1 MGKNT
6 MMKRS
11 IRLYCERSGNKSWE
25 AVLDHLQGNVGLLF
39 TKSDLNEIK
48 AELKK
53 FVVGAP
59 ARVGAIAPCDVFVP
73 PGGTGMDPS
82 QTSFFQALGIA
93 TKINRGTIEILNQ
106 VHLVQEGTK
115 VGGSEATLLAKLGIK
130 PFEYGLKIMQVYEN
144 GSLYAPEVLDI
155 TDEMLLSKAE
165 VAIRNI
171 ASLCLGANYP
181 TIVSLPHSIINAYK
195 NVLAIAVETD
205 YTFPLAEKVGVG
217 VALICSTSN
226 FSLAMV
232 LVVPVCCLLR
242 GECVPCGE
250 TIFNTC
256 TESSLLFR
264 PAQSSRKYAAS
275 LLTNLYAPWPPH
287 WLCCLDTWYCDGT
300 MMGLCCVL
308 IHPTHN
314 IRPLLG

>member
-1 MGKNT
+1 MAKRDKKEQYHARLCEFLDEYDKCFIVHADNVGSKQFMDIRKGLRPNSVILMGKNT

-25 AVLDHLQGNVGLLF
+25 AVLEHLQGNVGLLF

-73 PGGTGMDPS
+73 PGSTGMDPS

-106 VHLVQEGTK
+106 VHLVQEGSK

-144 GSLYAPEVLDI
+144 GSLYAPEVLNI
-155 TDEMLLSKAE
+155 TDDMLLSKAE

-205 YTFPLAEKVGVG
+205 YTFPLAEKVKAYLADPSAFA
-217 VALICSTSN
+217 VA
-226 FSLAMV
+226 A
-232 LVVPVCCLLR
+232 PAA
-242 GECVPCGE
+242 EEAKEE
-250 TIFNTC
+250 TKEAAKEEEEEE
-256 TESSLLFR
+256 ES
-264 PAQSSRKYAAS
+264 
-275 LLTNLYAPWPPH
+275 
-287 WLCCLDTWYCDGT
+287 DEEMG
-300 MMGLCCVL
+300 MGLF
-308 IHPTHN
+308 
-314 IRPLLG
+314 GDDDF